1 MPTKKL
7 VSPSEL
13 GISLFD
19 FVMLSSKK
27 LLSEEF
33 VLNKIK
39 GVNISRDDLYDI
51 EIVIVYMW
59 LVFHLLNL
67 KGEKYEDAATAM
79 HARFLDTFKIPE
91 SNRPQTMDILEKRY
105 EEYKEAFQKKK
116 LNFEGV
122 ALAASTHSLK
132 EISKAA
138 FFHFELGARLS
149 SGFKALLNIL
159 NEIEVKD

>member
-116 LNFEGV
+116 SRNSAEKTISGV
-122 ALAASTHSLK
+122 QPEKKDPVARQLK
-132 EISKAA
+132 
-138 FFHFELGARLS
+138 FM
-149 SGFKALLNIL
+149 
-159 NEIEVKD
+159 

>member
-33 VLNKIK
+33 GLNKIK

-67 KGEKYEDAATAM
+67 KGENTKTRRQQCM
-79 HARFLDTFKIPE
+79 RGFLIR
-91 SNRPQTMDILEKRY
+91 SRSQNQTVHKQWIY
-105 EEYKEAFQKKK
+105 
-116 LNFEGV
+116 
-122 ALAASTHSLK
+122 
-132 EISKAA
+132 
-138 FFHFELGARLS
+138 
-149 SGFKALLNIL
+149 
-159 NEIEVKD
+159 